1 MLPRWRAVLPAAVLV
16 LGACAAEPPAEES
29 LPLPPPPPPRLQ
41 AQRAALPPARNGPE
55 AEAPAAA
62 EAPGEVPPGVTP
74 AAAAAPPPAWRVARD
89 GTIGCADPAS
99 LRLVRQGAET
109 TPRLLAEARAAG
121 GCRTTF
127 RINEWALEMQEADI
141 VRLRL
146 VNGPAM
152 SLWFARADVVAP

>member
-1 MLPRWRAVLPAAVLV
+1 MLPRWRAVLPVAVLV
-16 LGACAAEPPAEES
+16 LGACAAEPPADES
-29 LPLPPPPPPRLQ
+29 LPLPPPPPPRAQ
-41 AQRAALPPARNGPE
+41 AQRATLPPARNGAETEAPTGAETRGVE
-55 AEAPAAA
+55 AEPAPGAAA
-62 EAPGEVPPGVTP
+62 V
-74 AAAAAPPPAWRVARD
+74 PPPAWRVVRD

-99 LRLVRQGAET
+99 LRLLRQGAET

-127 RINEWALEMQEADI
+127 RVNEWALEAQEADS

-146 VNGPAM
+146 MNGPAM